1 MKSYIKNKF
10 IRFLEVALA
19 LHGFLHFF
27 EFGIAIYEEA
37 YITATFA
44 AFGGI
49 IMLLSVFFLEGHSHH
64 HNHKINNKHNHDK
77 SDK

>member
-37 YITATFA
+37 YITA
-44 AFGGI
+44 I
-49 IMLLSVFFLEGHSHH
+49 FLDGHSHH
-64 HNHKINNKHNHDK
+64 HKHRIDDEHKHD
-77 SDK
+77 D

>member
-1 MKSYIKNKF
+1 MKSYIKSKF

-49 IMLLSVFFLEGHSHH
+49 IMLLGALFLEGHSHH
-64 HNHKINNKHNHDK
+64 HNHNNHKEHKHHN
-77 SDK
+77 

>member
-1 MKSYIKNKF
+1 MKSYIRSQFVK
-10 IRFLEVALA
+10 FLEVALA

-49 IMLLSVFFLEGHSHH
+49 IMLLSAIFLDGHSHH
-64 HNHKINNKHNHDK
+64 HKHRIDDEHKHD
-77 SDK
+77 D